1 MVNQSKYHI
10 DYNSISF
17 RLLVYILSLQ
27 SKSTI
32 TQQVVTAKVVRF
44 VGDCNK
50 MKVRV
55 MRRNKYIIQVP
66 YGAKTEIAK
75 KIGIRKEYVSR
86 ALRYD
91 SETAPSQMRI
101 RDIAMKEFGGRLVKL
116 VY

>member
-1 MVNQSKYHI
+1 
-10 DYNSISF
+10 
-17 RLLVYILSLQ
+17 
-27 SKSTI
+27 
-32 TQQVVTAKVVRF
+32 
-44 VGDCNK
+44 
-50 MKVRV
+50 

-75 KIGIRKEYVSR
+75 IIGIRKEYVSR